1 MTQLPRNRTYALAA
15 AVLGML
21 LSSALMLVANTATGA
36 EARNAQ
42 KNLARVNCG
51 AHIES
56 IMPGGGI
63 AAAAIPSEGSED
75 PTTLLLD
82 DNTLSYPLHR
92 GETIFVI
99 ALPRVATVERLT
111 FMNENVAASGKLKV
125 AVSNYRLS
133 LNDSKWVPVEGSMS
147 FTGKR
152 VFSLPMVGVEA
163 KYVKLSFRVQ
173 KEGRIAALGLYGQ
186 PTLQS
191 FAERL
196 NQAAQASST
205 VAHTALSRR
214 PDDALT
220 LNFANLYASARV
232 VYVSSGAMSL
242 AGRVIDDDV
251 LTAFR
256 FSASDA
262 HPTVIIELAENER
275 LHRVSAVYKAE
286 AGRVDVYLLTD
297 LNKDP
302 GDLRDVKPI
311 ASIADRSG
319 SGKTAVNF
327 DPRGARYVAL
337 RWTGD
342 RPGGEPFEIAEI
354 SAFGVVPLSILDLN
368 QVPDVVAQSFP
379 VKGVLDF
386 SNALETLANPP
397 AIASVSP

>member
-1 MTQLPRNRTYALAA
+1 MTQLPRNRSYALAA

-21 LSSALMLVANTATGA
+21 LSSASILVVNPATGA

-56 IMPGGGI
+56 ITPGGGI

-111 FMNENVAASGKLKV
+111 FMNENTAASGKLKV

-186 PTLQS
+186 ATLQS

-205 VAHTALSRR
+205 VAHAALSRR

-256 FSASDA
+256 FSTSDA

-297 LNKDP
+297 LNKNP

-311 ASIADRSG
+311 ASIADHSG

-342 RPGGEPFEIAEI
+342 RPGGGPFEIAEI